1 MKKTNEGQ
9 VRNELEKILNEP
21 EYQAYY
27 NQTFLEKMWA
37 RIQEWINDIL
47 ASVFGNMGATG
58 LSSTLFI
65 YFIIIILII
74 VAIIV
79 LVYMNPSFSR
89 RRKIGNNAP
98 IYSSHELEWTSE
110 MHFAEAKRQEENM
123 DYTKATRHSFL
134 AILLFFHEQE
144 WLKAKIWKTNWEYY
158 EELIKVNRD
167 TATFFKEIVLL
178 FDEATYGE
186 REINQEEYEPFAKEV
201 ASWLEKYNKS
211 NEERKES

>member
-1 MKKTNEGQ
+1 MKQTNE
-9 VRNELEKILNEP
+9 VRNELEKIVSEQ

-37 RIQEWINDIL
+37 RIQEWINEML

-65 YFIIIILII
+65 YFLIIILII

-89 RRKIGNNAP
+89 RSKAGKNAP
-98 IYSSHELEWTSE
+98 VYSSHELEWTSE
-110 MHFAEAKRQEENM
+110 MHLAEAKRQEENM

-158 EELIKVNRD
+158 EELLKVNRD
-167 TATFFKEIVLL
+167 AATFFKEMVLL

-186 REINQEEYEPFAKEV
+186 RRIKPEEYEPFAKEV
-201 ASWLEKYNKS
+201 ASWLEKNMHNK
-211 NEERKES
+211 EDGKES